1 MSKHRCIK
9 LFITTMTILLVG
21 VFMTGCGSAKTSTNA
36 PSDAAPKVSED
47 TPTDSV
53 APTTNDPG
61 TPGTPG
67 TPDTPAPADS
77 VTPSDSTQES
87 LKLTLYFPNGDA
99 SGLIATERSVVV
111 KNKEVIS
118 AMFSEL
124 QTPPSGIENPIPK
137 GTTLLSAAVSA
148 DGVATL
154 DLSSEFQKNFGGG
167 SAGEQ
172 MTMYSIVNTLT
183 TLKNV
188 TSVQFLLN
196 GVKGDGMLGNLET
209 SRPLRPNESLNIKK

>member
-9 LFITTMTILLVG
+9 LFITMITILLVG
-21 VFMTGCGSAKTSTNA
+21 VFMTGCGSPKTSTNA
-36 PSDAAPKVSED
+36 PSDTAPKVSED
-47 TPTDSV
+47 TPTDPV
-53 APTTNDPG
+53 TPTPNDPG
-61 TPGTPG
+61 TP
-67 TPDTPAPADS
+67 APADP

-87 LKLTLYFPNGDA
+87 LKLTLYFPNEDA

-111 KNKEVIS
+111 KNKEVIN
-118 AMFSEL
+118 AMFEEL